1 MTNNL
6 QAVLLLISLAPLG
19 VASWQD
25 IRTRNVSN
33 WITIPLFFLAWPL
46 AWWLHG
52 WAGIGVVAVT
62 FIATYAAMPFGFGA
76 ADGKL
81 AVFLAGLGGAP
92 AVLLALGLVLLIFLL
107 VRFFPGLAKR
117 LAIVHVEQDGNHIAG
132 VVGFF
137 LAAVVL
143 LLMRTMS

>member
-1 MTNNL
+1 MTT
-6 QAVLLLISLAPLG
+6 QMILLLSLAPLG

-25 IRTRNVSN
+25 MRTRNVSN

-52 WAGIGVVAVT
+52 WAGIEVVVVT

-107 VRFFPGLAKR
+107 VRLFPNLAQR
-117 LAIVHVEQDGNHIAG
+117 LAIVHVEEDGNHIAG

-143 LLMRTMS
+143 FLSPLK